1 MEGTG
6 LETGTSWDGA
16 VVPVSRRSCAHC
28 VGAGHIPKLP
38 ISLHKTVGS
47 CMPTEVQPRWPWVG
61 RREGHL
67 LGNSLPTAQILAQT
81 PCGPPELL
89 LFSCAC
95 HGSIQYSPH
104 TANNLVSTSST
115 AVSALVLN
123 HRVLGVGKP
132 GLEMEEKP
140 GSTENLKTTYMVE
153 SDHVYGKSLLWGAL
167 RVMLTPAQQE
177 PEPRAYLGSM
187 GIQRVLFGVSK

>member
-1 MEGTG
+1 
-6 LETGTSWDGA
+6 
-16 VVPVSRRSCAHC
+16 
-28 VGAGHIPKLP
+28 
-38 ISLHKTVGS
+38 
-47 CMPTEVQPRWPWVG
+47 
-61 RREGHL
+61 
-67 LGNSLPTAQILAQT
+67 
-81 PCGPPELL
+81 
-89 LFSCAC
+89 
-95 HGSIQYSPH
+95 
-104 TANNLVSTSST
+104 
-115 AVSALVLN
+115 
-123 HRVLGVGKP
+123 VGKP